1 MKFIK
6 NTNWEKVFQGWKEC
20 EANDP
25 GWIHCATQ
33 IKGWSD
39 WESWRRFAASGI
51 NAEKRSWQI
60 FKFTDPINE
69 ISAMLVGPYSS
80 WQSRFS
86 EKNKFSFEDLINI
99 PEQYEFFKK
108 HDKVLSMIKDFPA
121 PTELIG
127 LIRQDSG
134 KIVCLEGH
142 HRAVA
147 VALAKKQDKSIDFK
161 KGISIALTELP
172 VVEISILDHVLKRG
186 TSKNPEN

>member
-6 NTNWEKVFQGWKEC
+6 DTSWENVFEGWRER

-25 GWIHCATQ
+25 GWINCATQ
-33 IKGWSD
+33 IKGWPD
-39 WESWRRFAASGI
+39 WESWRRFTASGI
-51 NAEKRSWQI
+51 KAEKRSWQI

-69 ISAMLVGPYSS
+69 ISAMLVGPYSG
-80 WQSRFS
+80 WQSRLP

-99 PEQYEFFKK
+99 PEKYEFFKK

-121 PTELIG
+121 PTEFIG
-127 LIRQDSG
+127 LIRKDSG
-134 KIVCLEGH
+134 KIICLEGH

-161 KGISIALTELP
+161 KEIFIALAELP
-172 VVEISILDHVLKRG
+172 VVEISILDQVLKRG